1 MDKQLCFIKISDQ
14 FKPDHLVKNI
24 SKKEQISSHAKQNK
38 TNHPRRSETN
48 RKMKAMAQFGAI
60 ISYKIGYLKLKYF
73 ISFCDRVKRQEF
85 V

>member
-1 MDKQLCFIKISDQ
+1 MPNKT
-14 FKPDHLVKNI
+14 
-24 SKKEQISSHAKQNK
+24 KQN
-38 TNHPRRSETN
+38 HPKRSETN

-85 V
+85 VQISSLEMNSLT